1 MMRDTLPTRPIQNGS
16 GIVIAILGVDGSGKS
31 SIQRALCNWLREE
44 GRDVVSIYFGSGD
57 GPMSASRKI
66 LSKLGRARH
75 QLKRRMHKQE
85 CAENNSAFEFPGVPV
100 SRSGL
105 RFILD
110 SLFVSSER
118 KKSASRMRR
127 AKQRGAIVV
136 TDRFPQVQNPNGMDG
151 PRLHHLLNSHS
162 MFRRGVAKL
171 EQHRYEEATT
181 MQPDLAIALNV
192 SPEVSLQ
199 RADHHSIVEIRER
212 IKLLKQIQFPS
223 STVIHID
230 ANQEFEC
237 VLREAKACI
246 TGFPMKQLHQNI
258 NYRT

>member
-1 MMRDTLPTRPIQNGS
+1 MRNALAKRPVQSGS

-75 QLKRRMHKQE
+75 QLKRKMHKQE
-85 CAENNSAFEFPGVPV
+85 CAKKNQAFEFSGIPA

-136 TDRFPQVQNPNGMDG
+136 TDRFPQVQDPNGMDG

-162 MFRRGVAKL
+162 MLRRALAKL
-171 EQHRYEEATT
+171 EQRRYEAATNV
-181 MQPDLAIALNV
+181 QPDLAIALNV

-199 RADHHSIVEIRER
+199 RAAHHSILEIRGR
-212 IKLLKQIQFPS
+212 IKRLNQIQFSS

-230 ANQEFEC
+230 ANQELEC

-246 TGFPMKQLHQNI
+246 AGFSMKQLHQNI
-258 NYRT
+258 SYRT